1 MNARVADIK
10 QGMARRFT
18 NLSTNRWRTKG
29 QTLWGNPSQGRYS
42 PMSDVNLA
50 KWTDRIV
57 TAGQNLRQT
66 DVGTAQGLADH
77 GQLTAPDGGALTASG
92 FIVNCPI
99 VSLK

>member
-1 MNARVADIK
+1 
-10 QGMARRFT
+10 
-18 NLSTNRWRTKG
+18 
-29 QTLWGNPSQGRYS
+29 
-42 PMSDVNLA
+42 MSDVNLA

-99 VSLK
+99 VSLT